1 MLERDGGR
9 RIVKHH
15 IVRCGSF
22 VSAKQDQVRG
32 EDEWCQRMKGL
43 EGQRA
48 SRQHSTKRATS
59 LEFPTVVHKQ
69 GARDNDHMRCLL
81 PHIIQRFCRSFG

>member
-1 MLERDGGR
+1 MRE
-9 RIVKHH
+9 
-15 IVRCGSF
+15 F
-22 VSAKQDQVRG
+22 VSAKQDQLRG

-48 SRQHSTKRATS
+48 SRQHSTKRAAS
-59 LEFPTVVHKQ
+59 LDFPTVVHKQ